1 MYNHLINFI
10 DANKILYK
18 YQFGFRKSHS
28 TNHAK
33 ISLAEKVSNAM
44 DSGKISIGVFLDLRK
59 AFDTVDHGIL
69 LDKLY
74 KYCIRGTPWNWF
86 KSYLENRKQYVC
98 YSDTLSAT
106 MPITHGVPQGSIL
119 GPLLFILYIND
130 LANVSENLFSILFAD
145 DTTVLIEGTNIN
157 TMIAAL
163 NCELAKLTEWLNAN
177 KLSINVSKS
186 HYMVFHRSRRKINK
200 GNILL
205 DTTILSQVIYTK
217 FLGVILDDK
226 LKWTHHISY
235 IKNKRYGYYTKSQ
248 KGSEKKVLLQLYH
261 SFVTPYLIYCL
272 EIWGN
277 ASDIHLQPLITTH
290 TKIVRIITF
299 SSYCSHTNI
308 LFKHLNVLPFK
319 KLLFLRIGFHMFRYE
334 YGQLPDALNMF
345 LLRIDLCIITILE
358 TRINSVLLL
367 LSIYTETETFD
378 LLVSMFGTYYI
389 CDNINI
395 DTPFASFKRILKK
408 FIISEKFMFYLI

>member
-1 MYNHLINFI
+1 M
-10 DANKILYK
+10 
-18 YQFGFRKSHS
+18 
-28 TNHAK
+28 
-33 ISLAEKVSNAM
+33 
-44 DSGKISIGVFLDLRK
+44 DLRK
-59 AFDTVDHGIL
+59 AFDIVDHCIL

-74 KYCIRGTPWNWF
+74 KYGIRGTPWNWF

-145 DTTVLIEGTNIN
+145 DTTVLIESTNIN

-163 NCELAKLTEWLNAN
+163 NCELAKLTEWLKAN

-186 HYMVFHRSRRKINK
+186 HYMVFHRSSRKINK

-205 DTTILSQVIYTK
+205 DTTILSQVTYTK

-226 LKWTHHISY
+226 LKWTRHISY
-235 IKNKRYGYYTKSQ
+235 IKNKIS
-248 KGSEKKVLLQLYH
+248 KGMGIILKARKVLKKKVLLQLYH

-277 ASDIHLQPLITTH
+277 ASDIHLQPLITTQ
-290 TKIVRIITF
+290 TKIVIIITF

-319 KLLFLRIGFHMFRYE
+319 NSFFLG
-334 YGQLPDALNMF
+334 
-345 LLRIDLCIITILE
+345 
-358 TRINSVLLL
+358 
-367 LSIYTETETFD
+367 
-378 LLVSMFGTYYI
+378 
-389 CDNINI
+389 
-395 DTPFASFKRILKK
+395 
-408 FIISEKFMFYLI
+408 